1 MGIGP
6 ITNLTPLVVTR
17 AVEADVEPVSMKRV
31 EDSSRTKDETY
42 SPSNQ
47 QASSSPDDTEE
58 EGTAAEIPE
67 DAAGQD
73 DERAEGSLE
82 PRINFLA

>member
-42 SPSNQ
+42 SPSDQ

-58 EGTAAEIPE
+58 EVPVVEIPE
-67 DAAGQD
+67 DAAEPDDGQ
-73 DERAEGSLE
+73 AEGSSE